1 MNFMTHTLATDRNV
15 DYKNGEKNLNKNTG
29 FFTPNIESRF
39 GMTAT
44 GAFRSQSSSK
54 RDDFHIFNKFN
65 KKELYGHDNEK
76 LRETILNLKKEL
88 NSKGK
93 EVNSLKIELNAL
105 NIEEKKKIKIIE
117 NILSSSGK
125 SLEDIINVL
134 DNNQHIDKIDL
145 SANSVIKLREIYVI
159 NFLKSQVGQLKS
171 IIREKDEE
179 IKILKENSKV
189 AKITQMDI
197 EMQGIK
203 NENNKVKGNIEKLV
217 LTNESIKI
225 NYQNLKIEHEN
236 LYKKYLKKSRD
247 MEKLSVNNI
256 KLEEETKNLHKDKK
270 KSEED
275 SNKYKLNMIN
285 MKAELKSKT
294 DYCNFVK
301 ISEDKVTKLEKDKEN
316 LIKKIDLLNKEK
328 IKLNFY
334 NK

>member
-1 MNFMTHTLATDRNV
+1 MTQTVVTDRHI
-15 DYKNGEKNLNKNTG
+15 DYKNGEKNLHKNTG
-29 FFTPNIESRF
+29 FYTPNLDSRF

-44 GAFRSQSSSK
+44 GAFRSQSSNK
-54 RDDFHIFNKFN
+54 RDDFYIFNKLN
-65 KKELYGHDNEK
+65 KKEIYGHDNEK

-88 NSKGK
+88 NNKGK
-93 EVNSLKIELNAL
+93 EISSLKIELNAL

-125 SLEDIINVL
+125 SLEEIINVL
-134 DNNQHIDKIDL
+134 DDNKHIDKIDL

-171 IIREKDEE
+171 IIKEKEEE

-189 AKITQMDI
+189 AKITHMDI
-197 EMQGIK
+197 EMQDMK
-203 NENNKVKGNIEKLV
+203 NENTQVKGNLEKLIIS
-217 LTNESIKI
+217 NESIKN

-247 MEKLSVNNI
+247 LEKLSINNI
-256 KLEEETKNLHKDKK
+256 KLEEENKILNKDKK

-285 MKAELKSKT
+285 MKADLKSKT
-294 DYCNFVK
+294 DYCNFAK
-301 ISEDKVTKLEKDKEN
+301 TSEDKVTKLEKDKEN